1 MEQSLEI
8 LSQLGAIPAVSFHEN
23 WMSEKICSL
32 LDESNINW
40 GKDNY
45 NNIIAS
51 VNTDHNSS
59 NRPIGFIAHRKLK

>member
-40 GKDNY
+40 EKETTSRAVQMMLLQFFD
-45 NNIIAS
+45 
-51 VNTDHNSS
+51 
-59 NRPIGFIAHRKLK
+59 K